1 MRKVAGDLG
10 LAKEFKDVFELDGVP
25 AYRQF
30 YDKGIFLWKAL
41 YRGSYAPWHL
51 VPAPTIAD
59 PKAVRQLYRLNAA
72 KAVSAELAGL
82 VWGEQCD
89 IRVSS
94 NAAGGGEGDPLD
106 RFVHAVLRDNGFSEK
121 MQQLIEQGL
130 ALGGAAIKVW

>member
-72 KAVSAELAGL
+72 KAVSAEA
-82 VWGEQCD
+82 
-89 IRVSS
+89 SS
-94 NAAGGGEGDPLD
+94 ATSG
-106 RFVHAVLRDNGFSEK
+106 
-121 MQQLIEQGL
+121 
-130 ALGGAAIKVW
+130 